1 MPTTEARLEISDE
14 EFEEDA
20 TLRLSD
26 VNALK
31 EMFHEF
37 KDKFESLKMEKTTQ
51 KSGDASDQMTS
62 LQCFN
67 AKDMIK
73 PDQYDMEL
81 GTFHNWNE
89 WFVSK
94 MMSIDRKWRL
104 ILTTLQRKDASF
116 KKEDISC
123 IQELFRVRSS
133 FRSRRTGKSARR
145 VRTLPR

>member
-1 MPTTEARLEISDE
+1 MPTTEARLVISDE

-26 VNALK
+26 VNVLK
-31 EMFHEF
+31 EMFHEL

-51 KSGDASDQMTS
+51 QSGDASDQMTS

-73 PDQYDMEL
+73 PDQHDMEP

-89 WFVSK
+89 WFVTY
-94 MMSIDRKWRL
+94 MMSIDRKWEL

-116 KKEDISC
+116 
-123 IQELFRVRSS
+123 
-133 FRSRRTGKSARR
+133 
-145 VRTLPR
+145 